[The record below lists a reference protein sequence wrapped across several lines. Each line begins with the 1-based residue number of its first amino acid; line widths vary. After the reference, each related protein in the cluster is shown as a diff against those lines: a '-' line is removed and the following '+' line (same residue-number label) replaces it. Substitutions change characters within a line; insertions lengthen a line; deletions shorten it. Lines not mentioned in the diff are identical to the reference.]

1 MEKFYNIEGLKSYI
15 NGDADKDTV
24 QKIELLMIIEPEF
37 GRFVKQKQSQKRKEI
52 KLSMMD
58 LLNNAISTLKN
69 ENFFSDVYKGIIPD
83 NRKGA

>member
-37 GRFVKQKQSQKRKEI
+37 GRFEKKKKPQKKKE
-52 KLSMMD
+52 
-58 LLNNAISTLKN
+58 
-69 ENFFSDVYKGIIPD
+69 
-83 NRKGA
+83 